1 MIAQVFKGCPDVAN
15 FADVSLGQGALKL
28 TTSVP
33 DGQEGCWP
41 VSLSVSYLSGAN
53 AWQIR
58 NPAQC
63 TENIGSITTGMAGH
77 EDAAIALPD
86 RE

>member
-1 MIAQVFKGCPDVAN
+1 MIAQVFKWCPDVAR
-15 FADVSLGQGALKL
+15 FADVSLGQSAFDL

-33 DGQEGCWP
+33 DGEEGCGS
-41 VSLSVSYLSGAN
+41 VSLSTSYLSGAN
-53 AWQIR
+53 AWQVR

-86 RE
+86 RQ

>member
-1 MIAQVFKGCPDVAN
+1 MKSQVFKRCPDVAH
-15 FADVSLGQGALKL
+15 FADVSLSQGVLDL
-28 TTSVP
+28 TTGVP
-33 DGQEGCWP
+33 DGEEGCWP
-41 VSLSVSYLSGAN
+41 VTLSASKLSGAN
-53 AWQIR
+53 AWQVR

-86 RE
+86 RQ